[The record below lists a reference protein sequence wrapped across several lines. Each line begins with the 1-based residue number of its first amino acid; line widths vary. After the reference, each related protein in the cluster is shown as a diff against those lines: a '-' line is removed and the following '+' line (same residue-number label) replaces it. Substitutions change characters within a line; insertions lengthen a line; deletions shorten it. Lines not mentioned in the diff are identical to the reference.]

1 MNPKPKSTFLDR
13 RSEEDRRM
21 ADKGL
26 WAKNVE
32 RRKRPDRR
40 LDGLD
45 VDEVKVSEDEFL
57 EIFSQ
62 FLPKPST
69 V

>member
-1 MNPKPKSTFLDR
+1 MNLKAKSSYTDR
-13 RSEEDRRM
+13 RSEKDRRM
-21 ADKGL
+21 TDNRL
-26 WAKNVE
+26 WANNVE

-45 VDEVKVSEDEFL
+45 VDVLNISEDEFS

-62 FLPKPST
+62 FLQT
-69 V
+69 T

>member
-1 MNPKPKSTFLDR
+1 MNLKAKSSYTDR
-13 RSEEDRRM
+13 RSEKDRRM
-21 ADKGL
+21 TDNRL
-26 WAKNVE
+26 WANNVE

-45 VDEVKVSEDEFL
+45 VDVLNVSEDEFS

-62 FLPKPST
+62 FLQT
-69 V
+69 T